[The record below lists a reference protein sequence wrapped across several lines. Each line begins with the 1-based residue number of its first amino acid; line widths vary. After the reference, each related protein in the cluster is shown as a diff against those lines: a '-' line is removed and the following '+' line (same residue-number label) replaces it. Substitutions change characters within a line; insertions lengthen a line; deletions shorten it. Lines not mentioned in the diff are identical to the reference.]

1 MPCNA
6 HHRHAHNKD
15 DDDEEAAIEQSKKKN
30 KKQKLYVLSSIAIVG
45 YALKEAEMK
54 NQTV

>member
-15 DDDEEAAIEQSKKKN
+15 DEQEEKK